1 MRKQYFFLIA
11 LGFSSSSFALENL
24 PLSHKGLEKLKM
36 QEIGPDSS
44 KTLSENIETIH
55 GWLQIVW
62 VLFLSLC
69 LIGFMSLPQIIF
81 HSVSPR
87 FHPTNFDSTHSPNDS
102 HRI

>member
-1 MRKQYFFLIA
+1 M
-11 LGFSSSSFALENL
+11 SSCLMFGKCNRGWSDAYC
-24 PLSHKGLEKLKM
+24 PV
-36 QEIGPDSS
+36 PDSS